1 MKIEK
6 MNIGKLQILCAVN
19 PEYPEIAYIL
29 YPTDALSDWIESAT
43 KRYSVSIV
51 VVTGIDWD
59 NDLTPWPAPGEPK
72 GCPDFKGNAP
82 EFLKT
87 LTEVIL
93 PEIESRYSLPIN
105 ASRSLVGVSLSGLFT
120 LWQWP
125 QCHMFRNIATLSGS
139 FWYDGFEQWI
149 LHQSFSDKKGLCYML
164 LGDEEPHS
172 NIPAFRKVG
181 ECTEIIVGYLRR
193 QGVDV
198 TYDVVA
204 GNHFQFALQRLDK
217 AFYHLYKHISGN

>member
-6 MNIGKLQILCAVN
+6 FNIGKLQLLCAVN
-19 PEYPEIAYIL
+19 PNAVEMAYIL
-29 YPTDALSDWIESAT
+29 YPMDILQDWIEGISS
-43 KRYSVSIV
+43 RYGVSIIV
-51 VVTGIDWD
+51 ITGFDWD
-59 NDLTPWPAPGEPK
+59 DDLTPWRAPGEPE

-82 EFLKT
+82 EFLNI
-87 LTEVIL
+87 LTADIVSTVEHRYRL
-93 PEIESRYSLPIN
+93 PAN
-105 ASRSLVGVSLSGLFT
+105 VSRSLVGVSLSGLFT